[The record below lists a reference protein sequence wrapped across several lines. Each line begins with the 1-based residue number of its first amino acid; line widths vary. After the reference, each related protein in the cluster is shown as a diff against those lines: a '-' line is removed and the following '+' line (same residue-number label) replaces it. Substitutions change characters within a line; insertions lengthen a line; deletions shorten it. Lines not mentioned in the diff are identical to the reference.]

1 MRLAGVLLAARKDLV
16 RRLRDPLALMLW
28 LGIPLVIGGLIILAS
43 GGSDEVPRAHVL
55 IADQDQSF
63 LSEFLV
69 GAMSSEQARVF
80 RVEEVA
86 AEEGRA
92 RLEKGEGSA
101 LLVIP
106 EGFGEALLLEEP
118 CRLELVTNPSQRI
131 MPGLVEESLS
141 ILSEGA
147 FWAHRLLGSELRE
160 IAEGPEDGAAFFAD
174 ARIAAFSAMINARMR
189 GLERWLFPPV
199 IELDVVEAEAGD
211 EGAGDEAEFSIGTL
225 FFPTMLFMA
234 LLFVAQGLS
243 DDVWR
248 ERAQGTLRRAVTTPE
263 GAGELFLGKLL
274 AGGVIAGAVTAAG
287 LALGCA
293 AFGFAPLAALAA
305 LAWGALAGL
314 VLTSMMTAIQLSA
327 SSQRG
332 AHLVT
337 NLLLFPLLMI
347 GGAFFPF
354 EAMPDWMAAV
364 GRFTPNG
371 FALVEFKWLLGGGLE
386 PARLALD
393 LALAAAFG
401 AALFGFCLSRL
412 GRFARG

>member
-1 MRLAGVLLAARKDLV
+1 MRLAGVLLAVQKDLV
-16 RRLRDPLALMLW
+16 RRLRDPLALVLW
-28 LGIPLVIGGLIILAS
+28 LGIPLVIGSLVILAS
-43 GGSDEVPRAHVL
+43 GGSGEVPRAHVL

-69 GAMSSEQARVF
+69 GAMASEQARVF

-92 RLEKGEGSA
+92 RLERGEGSA

-199 IELDVVEAEAGD
+199 IELEVVE
-211 EGAGDEAEFSIGTL
+211 DEADAGGEFSIGTL

-243 DDVWR
+243 DDVWH
-248 ERAQGTLRRAVTTPE
+248 ERAQGTLRRAVTTPA

-274 AGGVIAGAVTAAG
+274 AAGVIAGAVTAAG
-287 LALGCA
+287 LALGWA
-293 AFGFAPLAALAA
+293 AFGFDPGAALAA

-314 VLTSMMTAIQLSA
+314 VLTAMMTAIQLSA

-332 AHLVT
+332 ASLVT
-337 NLLLFPLLMI
+337 NVLLFPLLML

-364 GRFTPNG
+364 GRWTPNG
-371 FALVEFKWLLGGGLE
+371 FALVEFKWLLAGGLE
-386 PARLALD
+386 PRRLALD

-401 AALFGFCLSRL
+401 AAFFGYCLSRL
-412 GRFARG
+412 GRFARS